1 MSKDTT
7 QGRPFIDLKQKANEI
22 SLEDEF
28 YTIEELSKLLKVE
41 HKTIRRAIKRGEI
54 KAMKLGKQWRIKKS
68 DIQ

>member
-1 MSKDTT
+1 MSDKTK
-7 QGRPFIDLKQKANEI
+7 QGRPFIDLKEKAKEI

-41 HKTIRRAIKRGEI
+41 HKTIRRAIQRGEI

>member
-1 MSKDTT
+1 MSKKTK
-7 QGRPFIDLKQKANEI
+7 QGRPFIDLKERANEI

-54 KAMKLGKQWRIKKS
+54 KAMKLGRQWRIRRS

>member
-1 MSKDTT
+1 MSKDTK

-41 HKTIRRAIKRGEI
+41 HKTIRRAKKRGEI

>member
-1 MSKDTT
+1 MSDKIK
-7 QGRPFIDLKQKANEI
+7 QGRPFIDLKEKAKEI

-41 HKTIRRAIKRGEI
+41 HKTIRRAIQRGEI

>member
-1 MSKDTT
+1 MSKGTK

>member
-1 MSKDTT
+1 MSKKTK
-7 QGRPFIDLKQKANEI
+7 QGRPFIDLKERANEI

-54 KAMKLGKQWRIKKS
+54 KAMKFGRQWRIRRS